1 MTIKLTPL
9 LALLLPLA
17 AALKL
22 PTRPAPLSRRSASA
36 LIATAPLAAALPAH
50 AYAPPPQAF
59 ADEDESDNDEI
70 PDVRSGR
77 PAPVKTE
84 QPKKKDYTP
93 EDGRTAFKDIVASRK
108 VLDKADALLASKDYA
123 SVSALLDAAPVS
135 SFSDNALI
143 LLNSKAIK
151 DPDAIKQIGT
161 IKRYGVGA
169 DVSIMLGGLGNAA
182 RGSDATE
189 TRCYLDKAKSSLDE
203 LIIIGKGAGLA
214 LS

>member
-1 MTIKLTPL
+1 MKLL
-9 LALLLPLA
+9 LLLLPLA

-22 PTRPAPLSRRSASA
+22 PAHTAPLSRRSASA
-36 LIATAPLAAALPAH
+36 LIATAPLAAALPAL
-50 AYAPPPQAF
+50 AYTPPPQAI
-59 ADEDESDNDEI
+59 ASEDEDDNDEI

-77 PAPVKTE
+77 PAPTPKKSE
-84 QPKKKDYTP
+84 QAKKKDYTP

-123 SVSALLDAAPVS
+123 SISALLDAAPVS
-135 SFSDNALI
+135 SFGDNALI

-169 DVSIMLGGLGNAA
+169 DVSIMLGGLSEAA
-182 RGSDATE
+182 RGSDAAGAKS
-189 TRCYLDKAKSSLDE
+189 YLDKAKSSLDE